1 MVLYPEE
8 GSNAKT
14 SVKILLSSVDF
25 TVFKLTLHVSNYA
38 AQGF

>member
-14 SVKILLSSVDF
+14 SVKTLLNSVDF
-25 TVFKLTLHVSNYA
+25 TIFKLTLHVSNYA